1 MDQNSEI
8 SGYRVQYGPVD
19 SSHKTTDTVTGSA
32 STGGMHTVIG
42 LIPSTNYS
50 IKVAAVN
57 SDGDSGPFTPSSI
70 TATTSIS
77 SCKFRDKMVSV
88 FMELITS
95 INIPHSIVL

>member
-8 SGYRVQYGPVD
+8 TDYKVQYGPVD

-32 STGGMHTVIG
+32 STGGVHTMIG

-57 SDGDSGPFTPSSI
+57 GNGEVGPFTPSII
-70 TATTSIS
+70 TATTSIT
-77 SCKFRDKMVSV
+77 SCKSSNNMRIHAYS
-88 FMELITS
+88 
-95 INIPHSIVL
+95 N